1 MNLRI
6 ADCGLQNSNFLGN
19 AGSYTMTEPS
29 QGTALHN
36 SKSAIRNS
44 QSTDLSRY
52 NKKLELILRTSAR
65 IFAEK
70 SYHSTSMRD
79 ISRATGVSLAG
90 LYHYCK
96 SKEELLFLIQDHC
109 FGRVLERLEERIKTI
124 EDPLEKF
131 RIFVD
136 NHLSFFAANMS
147 EMKVL
152 SHEAESLGGDLHE
165 HVSTRKRQYT
175 RTARKILS
183 EVQQTTVGSES
194 HKPRRNGHLKRNRK
208 PVDITVATYALFG
221 MMNWIYNWYDPRGK
235 LSVSQLVD
243 NITRLFLT
251 GFLSQTSVALADSGK
266 AEKMSIWRTA

>member
-1 MNLRI
+1 MPTNV
-6 ADCGLQNSNFLGN
+6 S
-19 AGSYTMTEPS
+19 S
-29 QGTALHN
+29 
-36 SKSAIRNS
+36 
-44 QSTDLSRY
+44 DLSPY
-52 NKKLELILRTSAR
+52 DQKLELILRASAR

-109 FGRVLERLEERIKTI
+109 FGRVLQRLEERLQS
-124 EDPLEKF
+124 ESDPIARL
-131 RIFVD
+131 RIFID
-136 NHLSFFAANMS
+136 NHLSFFAANMA

-152 SHEAESLGGDLHE
+152 SHEAESLAGDLHE

-175 RTARKILS
+175 RRARKIIS
-183 EVQQTTVGSES
+183 EVQQAAVNSQRT
-194 HKPRRNGHLKRNRK
+194 PRRNGQLKKNAR
-208 PVDITVATYALFG
+208 PVGITVATYALFG

-243 NITRLFLT
+243 NITRLFLS
-251 GFLSQTSVALADSGK
+251 GFLSQ
-266 AEKMSIWRTA
+266 AERATVQRGSEQARMVNIWRSA

>member
-1 MNLRI
+1 MTANVK
-6 ADCGLQNSNFLGN
+6 AD
-19 AGSYTMTEPS
+19 P
-29 QGTALHN
+29 
-36 SKSAIRNS
+36 
-44 QSTDLSRY
+44 SRY
-52 NKKLELILRTSAR
+52 DQKLELILRASAR

-79 ISRATGVSLAG
+79 ISRATGISLAG

-109 FGRVLERLEERIKTI
+109 FGRVLQRLEERLQS
-124 EDPLEKF
+124 ESDPIARL
-131 RIFVD
+131 RIFID
-136 NHLSFFAANMS
+136 NHLSFFAANMA

-175 RTARKILS
+175 RTAHKMLS
-183 EVQQTTVGSES
+183 EVRQAAVGAQRTT
-194 HKPRRNGHLKRNRK
+194 RRNGATSKTAR
-208 PVDITVATYALFG
+208 PVEVTVATYALFG

-243 NITRLFLT
+243 NITRLFLS
-251 GFLSQTSVALADSGK
+251 GFLSQAERTSVQGQ
-266 AEKMSIWRTA
+266 AEKVNIWRSA